1 MKFEKYYICNS
12 NGNSNCVIRSFCKL
26 FNKEYNEMKE
36 ELINLTKKKNANN
49 YNDMEVFE
57 TYLSSKDYTIEEI
70 NNDIKV
76 EDLKLSKGKYAI
88 LCWNKND
95 YYHMIP
101 IIDNTIYDRTN
112 ECLELYV
119 LKVYKQ
125 QKNR

>member
-1 MKFEKYYICNS
+1 MKFEKYYICDS
-12 NGNSNCVIRSFCKL
+12 EDNSNCVIRSFCKL
-26 FNKEYNEMKE
+26 FDKEYNEIKE
-36 ELINLTKKKNANN
+36 KLINLTKKINANN

-57 TYLSSKDYTIEEI
+57 TYLSSKDYTTEEI

-76 EDLKLSKGKYAI
+76 KELNLSKGKYAI
-88 LCWNKND
+88 LCWDKKD

-119 LKVYKQ
+119 LKIYKQ
-125 QKNR
+125 Q

>member
-70 NNDIKV
+70 NNNLKV
-76 EDLKLSKGKYAI
+76 KDLKLSNGKHAI
-88 LCWNKND
+88 LCWNKKD